1 MTETKVGLQP
11 GKRLLLYLRRA
22 VALRHITLQGRQ
34 IRRLNHS
41 AICIPPNC
49 YTSTF
54 DCVSTS
60 LQAMEALNEGIPTI
74 VTWLQRFRCSKIR
87 PEAPRIKTRRRNG
100 DEVEEGFCIE
110 AVTDIEESIWAPKYG
125 IKGIIDASIDIA
137 FEGPMDV
144 VSPLTGAGLS
154 TLQYKH
160 AACTALRMQ
169 AQKLPGNRRCNTT
182 QCVAR
187 GGVNPKP

>member
-1 MTETKVGLQP
+1 MKCVEP
-11 GKRLLLYLRRA
+11 GTRLK
-22 VALRHITLQGRQ
+22 
-34 IRRLNHS
+34 HS
-41 AICIPPNC
+41 AICMRTQLPADCCAP
-49 YTSTF
+49 TF

-125 IKGIIDASIDIA
+125 IKGIIDASIDVA
-137 FEGPMDV
+137 FEAPTDA
-144 VSPLTGAGLS
+144 VSPLMCAGL
-154 TLQYKH
+154 
-160 AACTALRMQ
+160 
-169 AQKLPGNRRCNTT
+169 P
-182 QCVAR
+182 
-187 GGVNPKP
+187 NPPI